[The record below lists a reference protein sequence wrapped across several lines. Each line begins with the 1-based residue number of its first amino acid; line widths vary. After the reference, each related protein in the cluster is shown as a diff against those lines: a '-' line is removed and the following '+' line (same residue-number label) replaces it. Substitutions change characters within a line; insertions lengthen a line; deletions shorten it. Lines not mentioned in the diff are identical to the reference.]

1 MIQLFSRVVHP
12 TAFDT
17 YLYSLLVLQ
26 NTIVHWHDNTKE
38 LGLRTAPRSKAAQ
51 EAGTRV
57 ESETMQARPT
67 ELLTKPRRLKDAR
80 KQEQS
85 RCTCRNIQI
94 DAK

>member
-1 MIQLFSRVVHP
+1 MTQLSGRVVHP
-12 TAFDT
+12 TAFDA
-17 YLYSLLVLQ
+17 YPYRLLMLQ
-26 NTIVHWHDNTKE
+26 IAIVHWHDNTEE
-38 LGLRTAPRSKAAQ
+38 LGLRTAPRSRAAP

-57 ESETMQARPT
+57 EGETMQARPT
-67 ELLTKPRRLKDAR
+67 ELLTKPRRLRDAR